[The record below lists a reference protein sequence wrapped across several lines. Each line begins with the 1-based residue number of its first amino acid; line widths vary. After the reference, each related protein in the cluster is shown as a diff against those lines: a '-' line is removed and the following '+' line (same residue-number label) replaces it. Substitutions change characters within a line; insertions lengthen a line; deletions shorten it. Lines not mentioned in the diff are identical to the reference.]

1 MKKFLDKDFLLKTE
15 TAKLLFHNY
24 ASKLPII
31 DYHCHI
37 SPKEIAENKSYSD
50 ITELWLGG
58 DHYKWRAIRS
68 CGVPEKY
75 ITGDGSAYEKFK
87 AYASCMPK
95 LIGNPLYHWSH
106 LELQRYFDYH
116 GVLNSETCDEV
127 WSLCN
132 EKLASPE
139 MTAKKIVMASG
150 VETLCTTDDPIDTL
164 EYHKMIKE
172 DKDFTVNV
180 LPAWR
185 PDKGLKINLSGYRA
199 YIDALSEA
207 SGVEIKNIKTLK
219 EAYVNRLD
227 YFDSLGCRTADHG
240 VDYVPFALP
249 KNDKELDDIFAKA
262 YENDGNMSMEDTDKL
277 ITAMLVFFGAEYAKR
292 KWVMQIHY
300 GVLRNP
306 NSVWFKKL
314 GPDTGF
320 DMIGNSNGSVENM
333 AKLFDRMTVNNGM
346 PRIVIYPIDPKE
358 NEGIGTLLGAFQC
371 DSEDGMPRVMQG
383 SAWWF
388 NDNLTGMRNQMISLA
403 NLAPLGNFLGMLT
416 DSRSFISYPRHE
428 YFRRILCNLIGD
440 WVENGEY
447 PQDFE
452 ALANIVMDICYNN
465 TKNYF
470 GF

>member
-1 MKKFLDKDFLLKTE
+1 MKDFLDNDFLLKTE
-15 TAKLLFHNY
+15 TAKALYNNY
-24 ASKLPII
+24 AAKLPII

-68 CGVPEKY
+68 CGVAEKY
-75 ITGDGSAYEKFK
+75 ITGDASAYEKFK
-87 AYASCMPK
+87 AYAACMPK

-106 LELQRYFDYH
+106 LELQRYFGYY
-116 GVLNSETCDEV
+116 GILNEQTCDEV
-127 WSLCN
+127 WNLCN

-139 MTAKKIVMASG
+139 MTAKNIIKNSG
-150 VETLCTTDDPIDTL
+150 VETICTTDDPIDTL

-172 DKDFTVNV
+172 DSDFTVNV

-185 PDKGLKINLSGYRA
+185 PDKGMKINLSGYKA
-199 YIDALSEA
+199 YIDALSKA
-207 SGVEIKNIKTLK
+207 SGVAIKDVASLK
-219 EAYVNRLD
+219 QAYINRID
-227 YFDSLGCRTADHG
+227 FFDTTGCRTADHG
-240 VDYVPFALP
+240 LDYVPYALP
-249 KNDKELDDIFAKA
+249 ANDKELDDIFVKA
-262 YENDGNMSMEDTDKL
+262 YENDGNMPVSDTEKFITSML
-277 ITAMLVFFGAEYAKR
+277 IFFGGEYTKR

-333 AKLFDRMTVNNGM
+333 ACVFNRMTMNNGM
-346 PRIVIYPIDPKE
+346 PRTVIYPIDPNE
-358 NEGIGTLLGAFQC
+358 NAAVGTLIGSFQC
-371 DSEDGMPRVMQG
+371 DSEGGMPRVMQG

-388 NDNLTGMRNQMISLA
+388 NDNLVGMRNQMISLA
-403 NLAPLGNFLGMLT
+403 NLAPFGNFLGMLT

-428 YFRRILCNLIGD
+428 YFRRILCDILGD
-440 WVENGEY
+440 WVENGEF
-447 PQDFE
+447 PADFE

-470 GF
+470 SF